1 MGKSKEK
8 EKRKKRKKK
17 ENKPMNEW
25 KQAYEWDTAPGQCLK
40 KEETVFVPVGMYITE
55 FLINIPDLIIKGI
68 MWIKIRNPG
77 KTHFNDFSSKRIK
90 DYGE

>member
-1 MGKSKEK
+1 M
-8 EKRKKRKKK
+8 
-17 ENKPMNEW
+17 
-25 KQAYEWDTAPGQCLK
+25 
-40 KEETVFVPVGMYITE
+40 PVGMYITE

-77 KTHFNDFSSKRIK
+77 KTHFNDFSNKRIK